1 MFVLTCR
8 VKTGKLGAFI
18 EHKELS
24 VFTMWKKLISGAE
37 VKILSLVLITSF
49 YAIKIYAFCREE
61 KKQRKGVRL
70 VSIKMKFNKFPN

>member
-1 MFVLTCR
+1 
-8 VKTGKLGAFI
+8 
-18 EHKELS
+18 
-24 VFTMWKKLISGAE
+24 MWKKLISGAE